1 MQALRLIVMSAPVDA
16 KSLARISLV
25 EPSYKEICMSPIVSL
40 EGRTVVVTGAGQ
52 GIGKAVV
59 ETVVALGGNAVAVD
73 LNGAA
78 LEAAVAALPAERM
91 LAVSANVTDPARA
104 GQAVADAVARFGAVH
119 GLVNNAGIIR
129 PAMIEKMTDEQWQ
142 AVIDVHLT
150 GSFYWTRAVGQHM
163 LARAKAGDRS
173 GGSIV
178 NISSDAGRKGSI
190 GQINYAAAKAGLM
203 AMSMTIAREWG
214 RHNIRANSV
223 CFGVVETPMTEVIRG
238 EKFRDGMLAQ
248 IPLGRWS
255 TPQEAAKAVCFLLSD
270 GASYVTGQHL
280 GVNGGFHISL

>member
-1 MQALRLIVMSAPVDA
+1 MT
-16 KSLARISLV
+16 
-25 EPSYKEICMSPIVSL
+25 PIVSL
-40 EGRTVVVTGAGQ
+40 EGRTIVVTGAGQ
-52 GIGKAVV
+52 GIGKALV
-59 ETVVALGGNAVAVD
+59 ETVIELGGNAVAVD
-73 LNGAA
+73 LNAETRGTVVAA
-78 LEAAVAALPAERM
+78 QPADQVLAVQGSVSDSALANRAVAE
-91 LAVSANVTDPARA
+91 
-104 GQAVADAVARFGAVH
+104 AVARFGAVH

-129 PAMIEKMTDEQWQ
+129 PAMIEKMTDQQWQ
-142 AVIDVHLT
+142 DVIDVHLT

-163 LARAKAGDRS
+163 LERVKGGDKS

-178 NISSDAGRKGSI
+178 NSSSDAGRKGAM
-190 GQINYAAAKAGLM
+190 GQINYAAAKAGML

-238 EKFRDGMLAQ
+238 EKFRDGIMAQ

-255 TPQEAAKAVCFLLSD
+255 TPQEAVKAVCFLLSD
-270 GASYVTGQHL
+270 GASYITGQHL